1 MLPRTPELPLSA
13 SKQRLSDVENFITHH
28 LKGIHLLESLLRF
41 PLSMTNVDAAMI
53 PDTLYRLAPPL
64 IALQFIAFGW
74 RVNREI
80 NLPDA
85 DRGSWIPIPDV
96 VNIMSLLATVIC
108 LIVIPITTY
117 AYFWLSRIVLG
128 AGYVLIAFH
137 PFTMAAHY
145 RLWSRESKSGHVTDR
160 KDHPY
165 ATREE
170 VISASLSIILA
181 ALSAFYIGTH

>member
-1 MLPRTPELPLSA
+1 MS
-13 SKQRLSDVENFITHH
+13 
-28 LKGIHLLESLLRF
+28 
-41 PLSMTNVDAAMI
+41 

-80 NLPDA
+80 NLRDV

-96 VNIMSLLATVIC
+96 LNIMSLLATVIC
-108 LIVIPITTY
+108 LIVVPITTD

-145 RLWSRESKSGHVTDR
+145 RLWRRESKSDHVRDG
-160 KDHPY
+160 KDYPY
-165 ATREE
+165 ASGEE
-170 VISASLSIILA
+170 LLSASLSIILVV
-181 ALSAFYIGTH
+181 LSAVYIGTH

>member
-1 MLPRTPELPLSA
+1 MS
-13 SKQRLSDVENFITHH
+13 
-28 LKGIHLLESLLRF
+28 
-41 PLSMTNVDAAMI
+41 

-80 NLPDA
+80 NLRDV

-96 VNIMSLLATVIC
+96 LNIMSLLATVIC
-108 LIVIPITTY
+108 LIVVPITTD
-117 AYFWLSRIVLG
+117 AYFWLSRMILG

-145 RLWSRESKSGHVTDR
+145 RLWSKDGRSKYVTDG
-160 KDHPY
+160 KDYPY
-165 ATREE
+165 ATSVEL
-170 VISASLSIILA
+170 VTSSLSVALSILA
-181 ALSAFYIGTH
+181 AAYIGTH